1 MKQAL
6 TKIFG
11 DPQARTLK
19 RLTKK
24 VASINALA
32 EKYHEMNK
40 TDLKKQ

>member
-6 TKIFG
+6 TKLFG

-24 VASINALA
+24 VASINAMA
-32 EKYHEMNK
+32 QMYHH
-40 TDLKKQ
+40 